1 MLSPLKI
8 ATTASF
14 LLLVASASAQ
24 TMSGAPPARSDPPAS
39 GTSASGTSAS
49 SESLGEH
56 IDDST
61 ITAKAKAELIGA
73 KDVKASHVHVK
84 TRRGV
89 VSLTGTVP
97 GAADKQRAQEIV
109 EGISGVRSV
118 RNRLKVTQAGADE

>member
-1 MLSPLKI
+1 
-8 ATTASF
+8 
-14 LLLVASASAQ
+14 
-24 TMSGAPPARSDPPAS
+24 MSGAPPARSDPP
-39 GTSASGTSAS
+39 ASGTSAS

-61 ITAKAKAELIGA
+61 ITAKAKAELIGT

-97 GAADKQRAQEIV
+97 SAADKQRAQEIV